1 MSRTSPDSDNKFTS
15 RDASLDKMK
24 LEGATSHVEQ
34 SDPSSNREFDD
45 SIEDTEPSRAVWLI
59 TFTVAMGGF
68 LFGYDTGVISAV
80 LVSLKDDLGHEL
92 DSHEQELITSIT
104 SGGALL
110 GALIAGLP
118 ADRYGRKLGI
128 YLGCL
133 LFLIG
138 TIIQAAAF
146 SVAQMTVGRLVVG
159 LGVGSAA
166 MIIPLYIGELAP
178 AKHRGR
184 MIAFDNMSVT
194 FGQLVSYALGAGFTE
209 VPHGWRYMVAVGG
222 VPPIV
227 LAFLLPKCPESPR
240 QLISHGKLEEAAR
253 VIKRVY
259 PHATEEQVAAKVGHM
274 AYTVEVEAQVT
285 SGSLWDRFKELHVVP
300 SNFRALV
307 CACAIMAISQLGGF
321 NTLMYYS
328 ATLFGLVGF
337 NKPVAVSIVVGAT
350 NFVFSLVNLFVIDR
364 VGRRRILL
372 ITVAGMVSPV
382 PPVPSVL
389 IHNSTVQLLTTPVFD
404 QSASMVVAAVA
415 FHWIPV
421 SPDLKLQT
429 ASVNWAGILVL
440 VTIIVYVACFA
451 GGVATIAWVGTEL
464 LPLEV
469 RALGTMM
476 NTVVCW
482 GCNIIIA
489 STFLSMMKGMTPSGA
504 FGFYAGICF
513 FGWIFCIFC
522 YPEAN
527 GLPLEDVRQIFATG
541 FGVKK
546 ANELQRLRKMTG
558 GSA

>member
-1 MSRTSPDSDNKFTS
+1 MSHTSPESESKALS

-24 LEGATSHVEQ
+24 LGGSTSHIEQ
-34 SDPSSNREFDD
+34 SDLNNNRDFDD

-92 DSHEQELITSIT
+92 DSHEQELVTSIT

-128 YLGCL
+128 YIGCL

-146 SVAQMTVGRLVVG
+146 SVAQMTVGRFIVG

-194 FGQLVSYALGAGFTE
+194 FGQLISYALGAGFTE
-209 VPHGWRYMVAVGG
+209 VSHGWRYMVAIGG

-227 LAFLLPKCPESPR
+227 LAFLLPMCPESPR
-240 QLISHGKLEEAAR
+240 QLISHGKLEEATR

-350 NFVFSLVNLFVIDR
+350 NFIFSLVNLFIIDR

-372 ITVAGMVSPV
+372 VTVAGM
-382 PPVPSVL
+382 SV
-389 IHNSTVQLLTTPVFD
+389 
-404 QSASMVVAAVA
+404 SMVVAAVA

-429 ASVNWAGILVL
+429 ATVNWAGILVL
-440 VTIIVYVACFA
+440 ATIIVYVACFA

-482 GCNIIIA
+482 GCNIVIA
-489 STFLSMMKGMTPSGA
+489 SSFLSMMKGMTPSGA

-546 ANELQRLRKMTG
+546 ANELQRLRKMTE

>member
-1 MSRTSPDSDNKFTS
+1 MSQTSPSSDNKSPS
-15 RDASLDKMK
+15 RDTSLDEAK
-24 LEGATSHVEQ
+24 LDVQPAAVHIEQ
-34 SDPSSNREFDD
+34 SDVAQPSFDD
-45 SIEDTEPSRAVWLI
+45 SIEDTEPSKAVWLI

-80 LVSLKDDLGHEL
+80 LVSLKSDLGHEL
-92 DSHEQELITSIT
+92 SSSEQELITSIT
-104 SGGALL
+104 SGGALI

-128 YLGCL
+128 YIGCT
-133 LFLIG
+133 LFLVG

-146 SVAQMTVGRLVVG
+146 TVAQMTVGRFVVG

-178 AKHRGR
+178 ARHRGR

-194 FGQLVSYALGAGFTE
+194 FGQLISYALGAGFTE

-227 LAFLLPKCPESPR
+227 LAFLLPNCPESPR
-240 QLISHGKLEEAAR
+240 QLISHGKIQEAAR

-259 PHATEEQVAAKVGHM
+259 PHASEQQVASKVGHM
-274 AYTVEVEAQVT
+274 TWAVEVEARAT
-285 SGSLWDRFKELHVVP
+285 SGSLWNRFKELHVVP
-300 SNFRALV
+300 SNLRALV

-337 NKPVAVSIVVGAT
+337 DKPVAVSIVVGGT
-350 NFVFSLVNLFVIDR
+350 NFVFSLVNLLVIDK

-372 ITVAGMVSPV
+372 VTVLGMS
-382 PPVPSVL
+382 
-389 IHNSTVQLLTTPVFD
+389 I
-404 QSASMVVAAVA
+404 SMAVAAVA

-421 SPDLKLQT
+421 SSDLQLQST
-429 ASVNWAGILVL
+429 SVNWASILVL
-440 VTIIVYVACFA
+440 VTIIIYVACFA

-513 FGWIFCIFC
+513 FGWIFVILC

-527 GLPLEDVRQIFATG
+527 GLPLEDVRQIFANG

-546 ANELQRLRKMTG
+546 ANELQKIRKLNATTV
-558 GSA
+558 

>member
-1 MSRTSPDSDNKFTS
+1 MSQTTPDSESKALS
-15 RDASLDKMK
+15 REASIDKMK
-24 LEGATSHVEQ
+24 LDGTTSHVEQ
-34 SDPSSNREFDD
+34 TQPVDFDD

-80 LVSLKDDLGHEL
+80 LVSLKSDLGHEL

-104 SGGALL
+104 SGGALI
-110 GALIAGLP
+110 GAVIAGLP
-118 ADRYGRKLGI
+118 ADKYGRKLGI
-128 YLGCL
+128 YIGCL
-133 LFLIG
+133 LFFIG
-138 TIIQAAAF
+138 TVIQAAAF
-146 SVAQMTVGRLVVG
+146 SVAQMTVGRFIVG

-194 FGQLVSYALGAGFTE
+194 LGQLISYALGAGFTE
-209 VPHGWRYMVAVGG
+209 VSHGWRYMVAVGG
-222 VPPIV
+222 VPPII
-227 LAFLLPKCPESPR
+227 LAFLLPMCPESPR
-240 QLISHGKLEEAAR
+240 QLISHGKLEEATR

-259 PHATEEQVAAKVGHM
+259 PHATEEQVNAKIGHM
-274 AYTVEVEAQVT
+274 TWVVEVEAQAT

-300 SNFRALV
+300 ANFRALV
-307 CACAIMAISQLGGF
+307 TACAIMAISQLGGF

-328 ATLFGLVGF
+328 GTLFGLVGF
-337 NKPVAVSIVVGAT
+337 DKPVAVSIVVGAT
-350 NFVFSLVNLFVIDR
+350 NFVFSLVNLFIIDKL
-364 VGRRRILL
+364 GRRRILL
-372 ITVAGMVSPV
+372 VTVAS
-382 PPVPSVL
+382 
-389 IHNSTVQLLTTPVFD
+389 I
-404 QSASMVVAAVA
+404 SMVVAAIA

-476 NTVVCW
+476 NTVTCW

-513 FGWIFCIFC
+513 FGWVFVIFC

-527 GLPLEDVRQIFATG
+527 GLPLEEVRQIFSTG

-546 ANELQRLRKMTG
+546 ANELQRLRKMG
-558 GSA
+558 AGSA